1 VLVAVIVA
9 ASFGLAP
16 VAIVATSGAVL
27 MVLTGVLTPRAAV
40 RALDWNVLFI
50 LAGPIGLGAVVV

>member
-1 VLVAVIVA
+1 
-9 ASFGLAP
+9 
-16 VAIVATSGAVL
+16 